1 MNGFGSMISFGLKG
15 GFDDG
20 KKLLDNVHLALLAV
34 SLGGV
39 ETLIQHP
46 SSMTHSKVSIENKI
60 KAGITDDL
68 IRMSVGIENVFDII
82 HDLKQ
87 ALENI

>member
-1 MNGFGSMISFGLKG
+1 MEAGGTMISFGLKG
-15 GFDDG
+15 GYDAA
-20 KKLLDNVHLALLAV
+20 KTLMNNVNLALLAV

-46 SSMTHSKVSIENKI
+46 ASMTHSKVSAEGKL

-68 IRMSVGIENVFDII
+68 IRFSVGIEDVNDII
-82 HDLKQ
+82 EDLSNGLNK
-87 ALENI
+87 L

>member
-1 MNGFGSMISFGLKG
+1 M
-15 GFDDG
+15 
-20 KKLLDNVHLALLAV
+20 DNVKVAVLAV

-46 SSMTHSKVSIENKI
+46 SSMTHSKVSAEDKQ

-68 IRMSVGIENVFDII
+68 IRLAVGIEDVADII
-82 HDLKQ
+82 EDLLQGLKK
-87 ALENI
+87 I